1 MKRFIAVIRAL
12 VCLSLLMPAA
22 TAQKTTPSPVLQ
34 ALDEELKRAF
44 DLLKQKGDP
53 APYFIGYSVNEVES
67 VDIDA
72 SLGALR
78 SSQTS
83 RTRLLDVDVRVG
95 DYQLDNTHQIR
106 GQRVTSGPSFSYP
119 VLMPVDDDVDALKSV
134 VWLET
139 DQKYK
144 GAVER
149 FIQVK
154 ANRAIK
160 VEEEDTSADLSRE
173 SKQIAVLPAAKQDL
187 DISAWEKKVQE
198 FSASFN
204 KYPEIYEGAVGISS
218 NATNDYLA
226 NTEGTTVQ
234 HGIASVRLSIYAR
247 TKADDGMELYRFES
261 FDAHSAD
268 GLPGD
273 AAIRQTIET
282 MVRDLKAL
290 RAAPVIEPYTGPAI
304 LSGRASGVFFHEIF
318 GHRIEGH
325 RQKNEAE
332 GQTFTKKINQPVL
345 PDFISVIDDPTME
358 RISGTD
364 LNGYYAFDDDGVA
377 AQRVTVVDKGV
388 LKNFLMSRSPVAGFE
403 NSNGHGRKA
412 PGFRTVGRQG
422 NLIVQATSTVSD
434 SKMRAMLI
442 ERAQTSLR
450 VAKQDEI
457 QAEQAHAQRCAV
469 RHFDLFGKTRGDPV
483 AAHHPAHRRVAFHAA
498 QQVVFLGGHHRH
510 LRSGSAAANANR
522 SGPPRILRCLS
533 IAPKPRRR
541 RDRRRGRRGVRWA
554 RRIGTRRAPAM
565 AARNTCRA
573 RRAGDRAG
581 IAPAPSRYAGARRGT
596 RVSTQAGRLRPR
608 RRTCRARAD
617 RP

>member
-1 MKRFIAVIRAL
+1 
-12 VCLSLLMPAA
+12 
-22 TAQKTTPSPVLQ
+22 
-34 ALDEELKRAF
+34 
-44 DLLKQKGDP
+44 
-53 APYFIGYSVNEVES
+53 
-67 VDIDA
+67 
-72 SLGALR
+72 
-78 SSQTS
+78 
-83 RTRLLDVDVRVG
+83 
-95 DYQLDNTHQIR
+95 
-106 GQRVTSGPSFSYP
+106 
-119 VLMPVDDDVDALKSV
+119 
-134 VWLET
+134 
-139 DQKYK
+139 
-144 GAVER
+144 VER

-187 DISAWEKKVQE
+187 NISAWEKKVQE

-247 TKADDGMELYRFES
+247 TKADDGMELYCFES
-261 FDAHSAD
+261 FDAHLAD

-403 NSNGHGRKA
+403 NSNGHGRKT

-442 ERAQTSLR
+442 EEAKKQGKPFGLLFKDISGGFTLTGRSSPQSFQVTPIMVYRIYVDGRPDQLVRGVDLIGTPLTSFSQI
-450 VAKQDEI
+450 VAAGDTPEVFNGFCG
-457 QAEQAHAQRCAV
+457 AESGYV
-469 RHFDLFGKTRGDPV
+469 PV
-483 AAHHPAHRRVAFHAA
+483 AAVSPSILTA
-498 QQVVFLGGHHRH
+498 QIEVQKKAKSSDR
-510 LRSGSAAANANR
+510 
-522 SGPPRILRCLS
+522 PPILPPPNS
-533 IAPKPRRR
+533 
-541 RDRRRGRRGVRWA
+541 
-554 RRIGTRRAPAM
+554 
-565 AARNTCRA
+565 
-573 RRAGDRAG
+573 
-581 IAPAPSRYAGARRGT
+581 RGT
-596 RVSTQAGRLRPR
+596 RP
-608 RRTCRARAD
+608 
-617 RP
+617 

>member
-12 VCLSLLMPAA
+12 VCISLLIPAA
-22 TAQKTTPSPVLQ
+22 TAQKTTPGPVLQ

-44 DLLKQKGDP
+44 DVLKQKGNP
-53 APYFIGYSVNEVES
+53 APYFIGYSVSEMES

-83 RTRLLDVDVRVG
+83 LTRLLDVDVRVG

-106 GQRVTSGPSFSYP
+106 GQRGTTSGPSFSYP
-119 VLMPVDDDVDALKSV
+119 VLMPVDNDIDALKSV

-139 DQKYK
+139 DEKYK
-144 GAVER
+144 AAVER

-154 ANRAIK
+154 ANRTIK

-173 SKQIAVLPAAKQDL
+173 SKQTAVLAPANLDL
-187 DISAWEKKVQE
+187 DIPTWQKKVQD
-198 FSASFN
+198 FSALFN
-204 KYPEIYEGAVGISS
+204 KYPEIYEGSVGISS
-218 NATNDYLA
+218 SATNDYLA
-226 NTEGTTVQ
+226 NTEGTSVQ
-234 HGIASVRLSIYAR
+234 HGIASIRLSIYAR

-268 GLPGD
+268 HLPGD
-273 AAIRQTIET
+273 ATIRQTIET

-325 RQKNEAE
+325 RQKSETE

-358 RISGTD
+358 RIAGTD
-364 LNGYYAFDDDGVA
+364 LNGHYAFDDDGVP
-377 AQRVTVVDKGV
+377 AQRVTVVDKGI
-388 LKNFLMSRSPVAGFE
+388 LKNFLMSRSPVSGFE

-422 NLIVQATSTVSD
+422 NLIVQATNTVSD
-434 SKMRAMLI
+434 AKMRVMLI
-442 ERAQTSLR
+442 EEAKKQGKPFGLLFKDISGGFTLTGRSSPQSFQVTPIMVYRIYVDGRPDELVRGVDLIGTPLTSFSQI
-450 VAKQDEI
+450 VAAGDTPEVFNGFCG
-457 QAEQAHAQRCAV
+457 AESGYV
-469 RHFDLFGKTRGDPV
+469 PV
-483 AAHHPAHRRVAFHAA
+483 AAVSPSILTA
-498 QQVVFLGGHHRH
+498 QIEVQKKAKSSDR
-510 LRSGSAAANANR
+510 
-522 SGPPRILRCLS
+522 PPIL
-533 IAPKPRRR
+533 PPPPFK
-541 RDRRRGRRGVRWA
+541 
-554 RRIGTRRAPAM
+554 
-565 AARNTCRA
+565 
-573 RRAGDRAG
+573 
-581 IAPAPSRYAGARRGT
+581 GAR
-596 RVSTQAGRLRPR
+596 P
-608 RRTCRARAD
+608 
-617 RP
+617 